1 MFDTYVKIG
10 TIAKL
15 DRCDKNDLHRPVNT
29 GKRGGDMVGVR
40 QFEEN
45 EALEKA
51 LVLFWQKGFA
61 ETSMQEL
68 AAATG
73 VQRGSLY
80 NAYKGKETF
89 FLRVF
94 DVYKDRF
101 LSQLRH
107 TLDKPK
113 LRDAL
118 RSFLGTVIDSMTT
131 GKPTR
136 GCLTTKSAFGSSV
149 IDPRIQQALQ
159 GLLDAFE
166 MLLLDRLQKGE
177 KGVRLM
183 CPPEEAA
190 RLIVT
195 FTRGLVV
202 IERVYQDKARMLAT
216 ADSLIALLVEAPAP
230 VR

>member
-1 MFDTYVKIG
+1 
-10 TIAKL
+10 
-15 DRCDKNDLHRPVNT
+15 
-29 GKRGGDMVGVR
+29 MVGVR
-40 QFEEN
+40 QFDEN

-68 AAATG
+68 AAASG

-94 DVYKDRF
+94 DVYKNRF
-101 LSQLRH
+101 LSQLRD

-118 RSFLGTVIDSMTT
+118 RSFLATVIDSMTT
-131 GKPTR
+131 GEPTR
-136 GCLTTKSAFGSSV
+136 GCLTTKSAFGSNV
-149 IDPRIQQALQ
+149 IEPPVQRALQ
-159 GLLDAFE
+159 GMLDAFE
-166 MLLLDRLQKGE
+166 MLLLDRLQKRE

-183 CPPEEAA
+183 CSPEDAA

-216 ADSLIALLVEAPAP
+216 ADSLIALLVVSPAT

>member
-1 MFDTYVKIG
+1 M
-10 TIAKL
+10 A
-15 DRCDKNDLHRPVNT
+15 
-29 GKRGGDMVGVR
+29 GVR
-40 QFEEN
+40 QFDEN

-68 AAATG
+68 AVATG

-80 NAYKGKETF
+80 HAYSGKGPF

-101 LSQLRH
+101 LSQLRD

-118 RSFLGTVIDSMTT
+118 RSFLETVIDSMTT
-131 GKPTR
+131 GEPTR
-136 GCLTTKSAFGSSV
+136 GCLTTKSAFGSDV
-149 IDPRIQQALQ
+149 IELPIQQALQ

-166 MLLLDRLQKGE
+166 MLLLDRLQKSE

-216 ADSLIALLVEAPAP
+216 ADSLIALLVRAPAR

>member
-1 MFDTYVKIG
+1 MAGI
-10 TIAKL
+10 
-15 DRCDKNDLHRPVNT
+15 
-29 GKRGGDMVGVR
+29 R
-40 QFEEN
+40 QFDEN

-80 NAYKGKETF
+80 NAYKGKGTF

-101 LSQLRH
+101 LAQLRD

-118 RSFLGTVIDSMTT
+118 RSFLETVIDSMTT
-131 GKPTR
+131 GEPTR
-136 GCLTTKSAFGSSV
+136 GCLTTKSAFGSNV
-149 IDPRIQQALQ
+149 IDPPVQQALQ
-159 GLLDAFE
+159 GMLDAFE

-183 CPPEEAA
+183 CSPEDAA
-190 RLIVT
+190 HLIVT

-216 ADSLIALLVEAPAP
+216 ADSLIALLVGSPAT
-230 VR
+230 VRHPSLPHI

>member
-1 MFDTYVKIG
+1 M
-10 TIAKL
+10 A
-15 DRCDKNDLHRPVNT
+15 
-29 GKRGGDMVGVR
+29 GVR
-40 QFEEN
+40 QFDEN

-80 NAYKGKETF
+80 HAYKDKGTL

-101 LSQLRH
+101 LSQLRD
-107 TLDKPK
+107 TLDQPG
-113 LRDAL
+113 LSDAL
-118 RSFLGTVIDSMTT
+118 HSFLATVIDSMTT

-136 GCLTTKSAFGSSV
+136 GCLTTKSAFGADV
-149 IDPRIQQALQ
+149 IEPPVQQALQ
-159 GLLDAFE
+159 CMLDAFE
-166 MLLLDRLQKGE
+166 GLLLDRLQKGE
-177 KGVRLM
+177 KGVCLT
-183 CPPEEAA
+183 CPAEEAA
-190 RLIVT
+190 RLLVT

-216 ADSLIALLVEAPAP
+216 ADSLIAVLVGAPAKAKAKAKARRP
-230 VR
+230 ASAPRSRG

>member
-1 MFDTYVKIG
+1 M
-10 TIAKL
+10 A
-15 DRCDKNDLHRPVNT
+15 
-29 GKRGGDMVGVR
+29 GVR
-40 QFEEN
+40 QFDEN

-68 AAATG
+68 AVATG

-80 NAYKGKETF
+80 NAYQGKETL

-101 LSQLRH
+101 LSQLRD

-118 RSFLGTVIDSMTT
+118 RSFLETVIDSMTT
-131 GKPTR
+131 GEPTR
-136 GCLTTKSAFGSSV
+136 GCLTTKSAFGSNV
-149 IDPRIQQALQ
+149 IEPLVQQALR

-183 CPPEEAA
+183 CPPEDAA

-195 FTRGLVV
+195 YTRGLVV
-202 IERVYQDKARMLAT
+202 IERVYQNKARMLAT
-216 ADSLIALLVEAPAP
+216 ADSLIALLVGAPAR

>member
-1 MFDTYVKIG
+1 M
-10 TIAKL
+10 A
-15 DRCDKNDLHRPVNT
+15 
-29 GKRGGDMVGVR
+29 GVR
-40 QFEEN
+40 QFDEN

-68 AAATG
+68 AVATG

-80 NAYKGKETF
+80 NAYKGKETL

-101 LSQLRH
+101 LSQLRD

-118 RSFLGTVIDSMTT
+118 RSFLETLIDSMTT
-131 GKPTR
+131 GEPTR
-136 GCLTTKSAFGSSV
+136 GCLTTKSAFGSNV
-149 IDPRIQQALQ
+149 IEPLVQQALR
-159 GLLDAFE
+159 GLLDGFE

-183 CPPEEAA
+183 CSPDEAA

-195 FTRGLVV
+195 YTRGLVV

-216 ADSLIALLVEAPAP
+216 ADSLIALLVGAPAR

>member
-1 MFDTYVKIG
+1 M
-10 TIAKL
+10 A
-15 DRCDKNDLHRPVNT
+15 
-29 GKRGGDMVGVR
+29 GVR
-40 QFEEN
+40 QFDESA
-45 EALEKA
+45 ALEKA

-80 NAYKGKETF
+80 NAYQGKEAF

-94 DVYKDRF
+94 DVYKERF
-101 LSQLRH
+101 LAQLRGS
-107 TLDKPK
+107 LDKPK

-118 RSFLGTVIDSMTT
+118 RSFLETVITSMTT
-131 GKPTR
+131 GEPTR
-136 GCLTTKSAFGSSV
+136 GCLTTKSAFGANV
-149 IDPRIQQALQ
+149 IEPPVRDALQ

-166 MLLLDRLQKGE
+166 GILLDRLQKGE

-202 IERVYQDKARMLAT
+202 IERVYQDKKRMLAT
-216 ADSLIALLVEAPAP
+216 ADSLIALLVGAPAR
-230 VR
+230 VRSSEA

>member
-1 MFDTYVKIG
+1 
-10 TIAKL
+10 
-15 DRCDKNDLHRPVNT
+15 
-29 GKRGGDMVGVR
+29 MVGVR

-80 NAYKGKETF
+80 NAYKGKGTF

-107 TLDKPK
+107 ALDKPE

-131 GKPTR
+131 GEPTR

-149 IDPRIQQALQ
+149 IEPQIQQALQ
-159 GLLDAFE
+159 SLLDAFE

-195 FTRGLVV
+195 FSRGLVV

>member
-1 MFDTYVKIG
+1 M
-10 TIAKL
+10 A
-15 DRCDKNDLHRPVNT
+15 
-29 GKRGGDMVGVR
+29 GVR
-40 QFEEN
+40 QFDEN

-51 LVLFWQKGFA
+51 LVLFWQRGFA

-80 NAYKGKETF
+80 NAYKDKGTF

-94 DVYKDRF
+94 DVYKNRF
-101 LSQLRH
+101 LSQLH
-107 TLDKPK
+107 DALDKPG

-118 RSFLGTVIDSMTT
+118 RSFLETLIDSMTT
-131 GKPTR
+131 GEPTR
-136 GCLTTKSAFGSSV
+136 GCLTTKSAFGSDV
-149 IDPRIQQALQ
+149 IEPLVQQALL

-166 MLLLDRLQKGE
+166 RLLLDRLQKGE
-177 KGVRLM
+177 KGIHLT
-183 CPPEEAA
+183 CSPEEAA

-202 IERVYQDKARMLAT
+202 IERVYQDKTRMQAT
-216 ADSLIALLVEAPAP
+216 ADSLIALLVGAPTT
-230 VR
+230 VREPACSARSKPRMR

>member
-1 MFDTYVKIG
+1 M
-10 TIAKL
+10 A
-15 DRCDKNDLHRPVNT
+15 
-29 GKRGGDMVGVR
+29 GVR
-40 QFEEN
+40 QFDED

-68 AAATG
+68 ADATG

-80 NAYKGKETF
+80 NAYKAKGTL

-101 LSQLRH
+101 LSQLRD
-107 TLDKPK
+107 TLSKPK

-118 RSFLGTVIDSMTT
+118 RSFLKTLIDSMTT
-131 GKPTR
+131 GEPTR
-136 GCLTTKSAFGSSV
+136 GCLTTKSAFGSNV
-149 IDPRIQQALQ
+149 IEPPVQQALQ
-159 GLLDAFE
+159 DMLDAFE
-166 MLLLDRLQKGE
+166 GLLIERLTKGE

-216 ADSLIALLVEAPAP
+216 ADSLIALLVGTPTK

>member
-1 MFDTYVKIG
+1 
-10 TIAKL
+10 
-15 DRCDKNDLHRPVNT
+15 
-29 GKRGGDMVGVR
+29 MVGVR
-40 QFEEN
+40 QFDET

-80 NAYKGKETF
+80 HAYQGKETF

-94 DVYKDRF
+94 DVYKNRF
-101 LSQLRH
+101 LSQLRE
-107 TLDKPK
+107 TLNKPK
-113 LRDAL
+113 LGDAL
-118 RSFLGTVIDSMTT
+118 RSFLETVIDSMTS

-136 GCLTTKSAFGSSV
+136 GCLTTKSAFGAIV
-149 IDPRIQQALQ
+149 IEPPVQQALQ

-166 MLLLDRLQKGE
+166 ALLLERLRKKE

-183 CPPEEAA
+183 CPPEDAA

-202 IERVYQDKARMLAT
+202 IERVYQEKARMLAT
-216 ADSLIALLVEAPAP
+216 ADSLISLLLGRPARVHP
-230 VR
+230 SL

>member
-1 MFDTYVKIG
+1 
-10 TIAKL
+10 
-15 DRCDKNDLHRPVNT
+15 
-29 GKRGGDMVGVR
+29 MVGVR
-40 QFEEN
+40 QFDEN

-80 NAYKGKETF
+80 HAYKDKGTF

-94 DVYKDRF
+94 DVYKARF
-101 LSQLRH
+101 LSQLRDA
-107 TLDKPK
+107 LDKPR
-113 LRDAL
+113 LSDAL
-118 RSFLGTVIDSMTT
+118 RSFLKTLIDSMTK
-131 GKPTR
+131 GKPAR
-136 GCLTTKSAFGSSV
+136 GCLTTKSAFGAEV
-149 IDPRIQQALQ
+149 IEPPVQQALESI
-159 GLLDAFE
+159 LDALE
-166 MLLLDRLQKGE
+166 GLLLDRLQKGE

-183 CPPEEAA
+183 CPAEEAA

-202 IERVYQDKARMLAT
+202 IERVYEDKARMLAT
-216 ADSLIALLVEAPAP
+216 ADSLIALLLGEATT
-230 VR
+230 V

>member
-1 MFDTYVKIG
+1 L
-10 TIAKL
+10 AK
-15 DRCDKNDLHRPVNT
+15 
-29 GKRGGDMVGVR
+29 GVR
-40 QFEEN
+40 GN
-45 EALEKA
+45 LDAGA
-51 LVLFWQKGFA
+51 RCRDRRKGP
-61 ETSMQEL
+61 
-68 AAATG
+68 
-73 VQRGSLY
+73 
-80 NAYKGKETF
+80 F

-94 DVYKDRF
+94 EVYKDRF
-101 LSQLRH
+101 LSQLRD
-107 TLDKPK
+107 TLDKPR

-118 RSFLGTVIDSMTT
+118 RSFLETVIDSMTT
-131 GKPTR
+131 GEPTR
-136 GCLTTKSAFGSSV
+136 GCLTTKSAFGSDV
-149 IDPRIQQALQ
+149 IEAPVQQALQ
-159 GLLDAFE
+159 DLLDAFE

-216 ADSLIALLVEAPAP
+216 ADSLIGLLVSARSR